1 MIKIQELKDV
11 KGIKDKFAHDYIMN
25 LLEYLFKTYEVD
37 NIESFGAIFYIESKE
52 DLLRY
57 SDYYLSSP
65 LTERR
70 FEWVDDIGNGYVNGC
85 IVLDNERAI
94 NLISPKEYFTKYM
107 EE

>member
-1 MIKIQELKDV
+1 MIKVQELKDV
-11 KGIKDKFAHDYIMN
+11 KSIKDKFAHDYIKN

-37 NIESFGAIFYIESKE
+37 NIESFGAIFYIESTE

-57 SDYYLSSP
+57 SDFYLSYP
-65 LTERR
+65 LSERR

-85 IVLDNERAI
+85 IVIDNDRAI
-94 NLISPKEYFTKYM
+94 NLIGKKEYFLEYM